1 MTRMDWNRTGKY
13 WSPKSSVGKWIAGG
27 RAAAVVSGAFCL
39 SSNLNG
45 PHTERM
51 EFGGAGWVIEPE
63 EGNVLG
69 VTSQDKPLL
78 TVEIDLEIAEKS
90 KRSYP
95 RYVSD

>member
-1 MTRMDWNRTGKY
+1 MDWNRTGKY
-13 WSPKSSVGKWIAGG
+13 WSPKSSVDKWIAGG
-27 RAAAVVSGAFCL
+27 RAAAVVSGAFGL

-45 PHTERM
+45 PYTEHM
-51 EFGGAGWVIEPE
+51 EFGGAGWVIGYE

>member
-39 SSNLNG
+39 SSKLKG